1 MIRSISPRLATWARR
16 SLTDIMEASRG
27 AAGDTGSLVVDLAR
41 LEPRSRA
48 LPFVLIIDTDGE
60 AWHFGGMAQRQT
72 MNVSLP
78 EAQEQFVRAQVSTG
92 RYRTAS
98 EVVRDGLR
106 MLEQAEHRRLLEKWI
121 YEDLSDEE
129 LELLPEEL
137 KQRTRAYFQ
146 GLIDEGLRSAEEHG
160 WVDGPKA
167 MERIRAKLSGNQRGT
182 S

>member
-1 MIRSISPRLATWARR
+1 
-16 SLTDIMEASRG
+16 
-27 AAGDTGSLVVDLAR
+27 
-41 LEPRSRA
+41 
-48 LPFVLIIDTDGE
+48 
-60 AWHFGGMAQRQT
+60 

-78 EAQEQFVRAQVSTG
+78 PAQDHFVRAQVAAG

-106 MLEQAEHRRLLEKWI
+106 LLEEAEHRRLVEKWL
-121 YEDLSDEE
+121 YEDLSEDE
-129 LELLPEEL
+129 LALLPEEL

-146 GLIDEGLRSAEEHG
+146 DLIDEGLRSAEEGG

-167 MERIRAKLSGNQRGT
+167 MERIRAKLFGSRSST

>member
-1 MIRSISPRLATWARR
+1 
-16 SLTDIMEASRG
+16 
-27 AAGDTGSLVVDLAR
+27 
-41 LEPRSRA
+41 
-48 LPFVLIIDTDGE
+48 
-60 AWHFGGMAQRQT
+60 

-78 EAQEQFVRAQVSTG
+78 PAQEQFIRSQVANG

-106 MLEQAEHRRLLEKWI
+106 LLEEAEHRRLMEKWL

-129 LELLPEEL
+129 LALLPEEL
-137 KQRTRAYFQ
+137 KQRARTYFR

-167 MERIRAKLSGNQRGT
+167 VERLRAKLRSGRGVR